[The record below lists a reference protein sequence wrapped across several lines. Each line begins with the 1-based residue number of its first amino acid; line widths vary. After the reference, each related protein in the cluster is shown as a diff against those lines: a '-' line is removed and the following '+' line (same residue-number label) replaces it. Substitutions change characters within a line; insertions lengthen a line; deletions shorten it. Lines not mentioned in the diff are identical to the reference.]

1 MGQRGVAPRSCSISV
16 LSRHGVSVPRS
27 SHSDEMSG
35 PVKAFIV
42 RTLTQ
47 MDCASLWWMFCPDL
61 SGQICPN
68 PRQPPASGLSAFYLE
83 GCDQLKAHHGA
94 YRLVLG
100 YRQEDMML
108 TSREPFLLNSTSV
121 DKTCPLSPNPS
132 PIVNMQAGLL
142 SSTAFSILQTF
153 SLLPPPQ

>member
-83 GCDQLKAHHGA
+83 GCDQLKAH
-94 YRLVLG
+94 LG